1 MGLVIPDAEMRKQ
14 VSENPIR
21 VLRAGT
27 GLSQVAFGAALN
39 IPRRTIEEWE
49 AGNRS
54 CPPYVVELIA
64 YRVHHDDSIPRRKSK
79 NPEA

>member
-1 MGLVIPDAEMRKQ
+1 MIDTNLIRAIRAE
-14 VSENPIR
+14 
-21 VLRAGT
+21 T
-27 GLSQVAFGAALN
+27 GLSQVAFGAALH

-64 YRVHHDDSIPRRKSK
+64 YRVQHDESIARRKTK
-79 NPEA
+79 KPEA

>member
-1 MGLVIPDAEMRKQ
+1 MT
-14 VSENPIR
+14 NNIR
-21 VLRAGT
+21 AIRAGT
-27 GLSQVAFGAALN
+27 GLSQVAFGAALH

-64 YRVHHDDSIPRRKSK
+64 YRVRHDASLNKEIKEK
-79 NPEA
+79 PEA

>member
-1 MGLVIPDAEMRKQ
+1 MT
-14 VSENPIR
+14 ENPIR
-21 VLRAGT
+21 AIRAGT
-27 GLSQVAFGAALN
+27 GLSQVAFGASLH

-64 YRVHHDDSIPRRKSK
+64 YRVQHDDSIPRSK
-79 NPEA
+79 TKKPEA